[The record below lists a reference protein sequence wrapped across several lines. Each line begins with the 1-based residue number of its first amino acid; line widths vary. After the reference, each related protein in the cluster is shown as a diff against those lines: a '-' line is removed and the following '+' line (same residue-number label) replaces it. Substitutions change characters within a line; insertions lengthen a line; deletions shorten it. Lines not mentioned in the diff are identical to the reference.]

1 MMYEFRS
8 KMVTNNDHG
17 GWNQPDKIEQTC
29 NEWAQEGWEVF
40 SVVCPQPSYSLTYR
54 LTARRRVITEDDFG
68 GKTK

>member
-8 KMVTNNDHG
+8 RIVQAERDWG
-17 GWNQPDKIEQTC
+17 SDDAIEKAC
-29 NEWAQEGWEVF
+29 NEWAKEGWEVF
-40 SVVCPQPSYSLTYR
+40 SVVVPQPSNWTTYR